1 MTPACHTIT
10 TPPVRV
16 EVAPF
21 SGIAAG
27 RRKPHP
33 GVVPVMAAKSEFRD
47 RPDVEVALLDALV
60 DRGEEGMTVL
70 ELRAAVDA
78 DIDAIEEALGN
89 LKEDSL
95 ITVENGDG
103 ASHLRVYPHDRVVP
117 DPAENDGDDGGPGLF
132 EELRRRLGL

>member
-1 MTPACHTIT
+1 
-10 TPPVRV
+10 
-16 EVAPF
+16 
-21 SGIAAG
+21 
-27 RRKPHP
+27 
-33 GVVPVMAAKSEFRD
+33 MAAKPEFRD

-78 DIDAIEEALGN
+78 DIDAVEAALGN

-103 ASHLRVYPHDRVVP
+103 TSRLRVYPHDRVVP
-117 DPAENDGDDGGPGLF
+117 DPEEHPGDDGPGLF